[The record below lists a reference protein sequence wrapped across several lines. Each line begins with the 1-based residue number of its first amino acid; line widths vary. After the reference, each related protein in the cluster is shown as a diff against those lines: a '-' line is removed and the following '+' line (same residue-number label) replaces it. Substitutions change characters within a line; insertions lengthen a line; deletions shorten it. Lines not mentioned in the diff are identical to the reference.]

1 MAQKR
6 RPVSLLRAL
15 GRGLAMKCPACGE
28 GRMFNRFL
36 KVRERCDA
44 CREELHHHQA
54 DDYPAYI
61 VVFLIGKLAF
71 AGVLIV
77 ELAYRPPYWV
87 HFTLWMP
94 LVLFGALGL
103 LQPVKGFVVALQWHL
118 GLHGFEEA
126 KHRRTAL
133 NEQVAGEQVSAG

>member
-1 MAQKR
+1 MAQKEK
-6 RPVSLLRAL
+6 PVSLLKAI

-28 GRMFNRFL
+28 GRMFGRFL
-36 KVRERCDA
+36 KVVDRCDA
-44 CREELHHHQA
+44 CREELYHHQA

-61 VVFLIGKLAF
+61 VVFLIGKLVF

-87 HFTLWMP
+87 HFTLWLP

-103 LQPVKGFVVALQWHL
+103 LQPVKGGVVGLQWYL
-118 GLHGFEEA
+118 GLHGFEDA
-126 KHRRTAL
+126 KHRRASAAKA
-133 NEQVAGEQVSAG
+133 VAGEQVSAG